1 MRWLGTNPGCAE
13 GMGALCCTSTEEQVG
28 VSTEKR
34 FSQRGVAEWGPASS
48 SPLAERDLRSL
59 SSLRSRHY
67 ACAEEPAS
75 GS

>member
-34 FSQRGVAEWGPASS
+34 FSQRGVARVGPRLQ
-48 SPLAERDLRSL
+48 LA
-59 SSLRSRHY
+59 
-67 ACAEEPAS
+67 PS
-75 GS
+75 GAGLEIS